1 VNQDTPATQHE
12 VRLIPCIIPNAL
24 TFPSR
29 ADNLM
34 NNAVNALRADTLITG
49 SSEMARRIR
58 EHDWSRTPLGP
69 IEEWSATLLATANLM
84 LHSPFPT
91 ILSWGPEMVFLYNDA
106 AISTLTN
113 KHPNA
118 LGGLY
123 RNVFHE
129 AWDLVSADL
138 EACFYRGETAVRDN
152 MFIPILFN
160 GVLEDHFWS
169 YSLIPIYE
177 NGRVGGVYDAFR
189 NMTETVVGAQK
200 LRESEARLKLATEV
214 AQLGVFVWQIPE
226 DRASWENDRVYE
238 IFRRTRAEGPVSG
251 DEFMRDFLHPDFH
264 DAFREAFE
272 MTLQEGVPLH
282 FEGLMYRA
290 DKTLCRIEVHGSLQP
305 GIGSSK
311 GRILGTIRDVTDL
324 RRSEEALRDSAKRA
338 GELAAIVASSD
349 DVILS
354 KDLNGIITSWND
366 AATRVFGYT
375 ADEMVG
381 ASILKLIPEHLHSDE
396 KIIMENIR
404 AGRSVEHFE
413 TARLTKDGRLID
425 VSVTISPVKDTDVK
439 VIGASKILR
448 DVSDRRRLEQSLLRA
463 EKIAATGRMAATIAH
478 EINNPLEAV
487 MNLLF
492 LLRPKITDEQGID
505 FLATAEKELD
515 RVSHIAKQTLGY
527 YREHASAS
535 LASLEEI
542 AEHVLMIYEPRCTA
556 AGITIKRSFSPSQ
569 KLFIRR
575 GEMLQVV
582 SNLVTNAIY
591 AMPDGGTLSVSV
603 CDTESPTEGVVLTV
617 ADNGIGIEA
626 EVLPKVF
633 DAFFTKRASVGT
645 GIGLFIAKQFVEG
658 HGGQISIDSHIE
670 PERCGTLVRV
680 FLPLHT
686 EYETRRT

>member
-1 VNQDTPATQHE
+1 
-12 VRLIPCIIPNAL
+12 
-24 TFPSR
+24 
-29 ADNLM
+29 M
-34 NNAVNALRADTLITG
+34 G
-49 SSEMARRIR
+49 GRIR

-69 IEEWSATLLATANLM
+69 IEGWSEALLATANLM

-106 AISTLTN
+106 AISTLTV
-113 KHPNA
+113 KHPSA

-123 RNVFHE
+123 REVFHE

-160 GVLEDHFWS
+160 GVLEDHYWS
-169 YSLIPIYE
+169 YSLIPVYE
-177 NGRVGGVYDAFR
+177 NGKIAGVYDAFR

-214 AQLGVFVWQIPE
+214 AHLGVFVWQIPE
-226 DRASWENDRVYE
+226 DRASWENERVYE
-238 IFRRTRAEGPVSG
+238 IFGRPREEGPVNG

-264 DAFREAFE
+264 DAFRKAFE
-272 MTLQEGVPLH
+272 QTLQQGAPLH

-290 DKTLCRIEVHGSLQP
+290 DKTLCRIEVHGNLQS
-305 GIGSSK
+305 GIAGSK
-311 GRILGTIRDVTDL
+311 GKILGTIRDVTDL
-324 RRSEEALRDSAKRA
+324 RRSEELLRDSAKQL
-338 GELAAIVASSD
+338 GEFAAIVASSD

-366 AATRVFGYT
+366 AAMRVFGYT

-381 ASILKLIPEHLHSDE
+381 ASILKLIPENLHSDE
-396 KIIMENIR
+396 KTILENIR
-404 AGRSVEHFE
+404 AGRRVEHFE
-413 TARLTKDGRLID
+413 TVRVTKAGTLLD
-425 VSVTISPVKDTDVK
+425 VSLTVSPVKDADGK

-448 DVSDRRRLEQSLLRA
+448 DVSHRRRLEQSLLQA

-492 LLRPKITDEQGID
+492 LLKPKITDEQGIR
-505 FLATAEKELD
+505 FLATAESELD

-535 LASLEEI
+535 VASLEEI
-542 AEHVLMIYEPRCTA
+542 AEHALTIYEPRCIA
-556 AGITIKRSFSPSQ
+556 AGIRIERSFSPSR
-569 KLFIRR
+569 KVVIRR

-603 CDTESPTEGVVLTV
+603 CDTGAPAEGVVLTV
-617 ADNGIGIEA
+617 ADNGVGIEA
-626 EVLPKVF
+626 DILPKVF

-658 HGGQISIDSHIE
+658 HGGQIRIDSHIE
-670 PERCGTLVRV
+670 PERRGTLVRV

-686 EYETRRT
+686 EYETSGT